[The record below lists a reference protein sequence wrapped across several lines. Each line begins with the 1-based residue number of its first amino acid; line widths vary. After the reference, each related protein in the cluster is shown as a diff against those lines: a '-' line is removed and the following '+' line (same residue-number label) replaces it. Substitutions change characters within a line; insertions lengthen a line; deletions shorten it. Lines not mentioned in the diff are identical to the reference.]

1 MPEGLRPILAPLHAD
16 PEVADAVL
24 EPESTA

>member
-1 MPEGLRPILAPLHAD
+1 MPEGLPPVLAPLDAD
-16 PEVADAVL
+16 QELADAVL